1 MEDLTNYP
9 QVFDQVTDTPE
20 EAYTRKI
27 SLEVAG
33 MHTKFW
39 ESDVLKEDWL
49 HMPDDRY
56 ICALHDA
63 AIDCAN
69 KCEEFNILWT
79 KSFGHPPWKDN
90 PSSIKYLTEVITGE
104 HGPAILEY
112 VYDNYTSRP
121 WN

>member
-1 MEDLTNYP
+1 MEDLTSHSL
-9 QVFDQVTDTPE
+9 VFGQVTDTPD
-20 EAYTRKI
+20 EAYRRKI

-49 HMPDDRY
+49 RMPDDRY

-69 KCEEFNILWT
+69 NIEEFNSLWT
-79 KSFGHPPWKDN
+79 KSFGHPPGRT
-90 PSSIKYLTEVITGE
+90 I
-104 HGPAILEY
+104 
-112 VYDNYTSRP
+112 RP
-121 WN
+121 QSNI